1 MSRFSQ
7 DKPYDL
13 SQKSHPQLRL
23 SQSDGESREED
34 DDSLYRIS
42 QYSPDRYLGELG
54 GAREADDEDEEEE
67 DGMVHEE
74 EEKRNGKQFN
84 LSKEEL
90 QCIRYRETEQG
101 SVSDGEL
108 YYSRTYRDRKLSCE

>member
-1 MSRFSQ
+1 M
-7 DKPYDL
+7 

-34 DDSLYRIS
+34 EDSLYRMS
-42 QYSPDRYLGELG
+42 QYSPDRYQTELG

-67 DGMVHEE
+67 DGMVHDEE
-74 EEKRNGKQFN
+74 ERR
-84 LSKEEL
+84 S
-90 QCIRYRETEQG
+90 YRASQQG

-108 YYSRTYRDRKLSCE
+108 YCSRTYRDRKLSCE